1 MVVTV
6 VSLRD
11 GQVTRAISFRTWPKN
26 RNSAMRAA
34 FTSSSI
40 IKGLEAYL
48 RVLPDP
54 PYSASVQHGCSSVP

>member
-40 IKGLEAYL
+40 IKGLDSNQ
-48 RVLPDP
+48 RVP
-54 PYSASVQHGCSSVP
+54 SVMLTSTPLWHG